1 MHGFLFSLIVVACMA
16 WPDIGRAQSAL
27 DGVML
32 AQTQG
37 ITAEEAARRAKEQ
50 YGGKVLSSR
59 LVDPGDQPAYF
70 RVKLIS
76 EGTVR
81 VVRIENR
88 R

>member
-1 MHGFLFSLIVVACMA
+1 MVAQ
-16 WPDIGRAQSAL
+16 AQE
-27 DGVML
+27 
-32 AQTQG
+32 
-37 ITAEEAARRAKEQ
+37 ITAEEAARRAKAQ

-59 LVDPGDQPAYF
+59 LVDPGDGPAYY

>member
-1 MHGFLFSLIVVACMA
+1 MHELLASLLVVLSMA
-16 WPDIGRAQSAL
+16 WPPTSVTHTTL
-27 DGVML
+27 DGVMIV
-32 AQTQG
+32 QTQQ
-37 ITAEEAARRAKEQ
+37 ISAEEAARRAKEK

-59 LVDPGDQPAYF
+59 LVDPGDKPAYF

>member
-1 MHGFLFSLIVVACMA
+1 
-16 WPDIGRAQSAL
+16 
-27 DGVML
+27 ML
-32 AQTQG
+32 AQTEE
-37 ITAEEAARRAKEQ
+37 ITAEEAARRAKDK

-59 LVDPGDQPAYF
+59 LVEPGDKPAYF

-81 VVRIENR
+81 VVHIENR

>member
-1 MHGFLFSLIVVACMA
+1 MHGFLSSLIVVVCMA
-16 WPDIGRAQSAL
+16 WPDIGAAQSTI

-32 AQTQG
+32 AQTQE
-37 ITAEEAARRAKEQ
+37 ITAEEAARRAKEK
-50 YGGKVLSSR
+50 YGGRVLSSR

-70 RVKLIS
+70 QVKLIS

>member
-1 MHGFLFSLIVVACMA
+1 MRSLLISLIMVACAA
-16 WPDIGRAQSAL
+16 WSGAGTAESAR
-27 DGVML
+27 DEVML
-32 AQTQG
+32 VQNRE
-37 ITAEEAARRAKEQ
+37 ISAEEAARRAKEQ

-59 LVDPGDQPAYF
+59 LVDPGDQPSYF

-76 EGTVR
+76 DGTVR

>member
-1 MHGFLFSLIVVACMA
+1 MHGIFVSLIVVVCMA
-16 WPDIGRAQSAL
+16 WPDLGTAQATL

-32 AQTQG
+32 AQTQE
-37 ITAEEAARRAKEQ
+37 ISAEEAARRAKEQ

-59 LVDPGDQPAYF
+59 LVDPSDQPAYF

-76 EGTVR
+76 DGTVR

>member
-1 MHGFLFSLIVVACMA
+1 MHGFFVSLIVVVCMA
-16 WPDIGRAQSAL
+16 CPNLGTAQSIL

-32 AQTQG
+32 VQSQE
-37 ITAEEAARRAKEQ
+37 ISAEEAARRAKEI

-59 LVDPGDQPAYF
+59 LVDPSDQPAYF

>member
-1 MHGFLFSLIVVACMA
+1 MHAFLASLLVVLSMA
-16 WPDIGRAQSAL
+16 WPPSGVIHSTW

-32 AQTQG
+32 VQAQQ
-37 ITAEEAARRAKEQ
+37 ISAEEAARRAKEK

-59 LVDPGDQPAYF
+59 LVDPGDKPAYF

>member
-1 MHGFLFSLIVVACMA
+1 MLIAGMA
-16 WPDIGRAQSAL
+16 WSNIGTVQPAL
-27 DGVML
+27 DGML
-32 AQTQG
+32 LVQAQQ
-37 ITAEEAARRAKEQ
+37 ISAEEAARRAKEQ

-59 LVDPGDQPAYF
+59 LVDPGDQPSYF

-76 EGTVR
+76 DGTVR

>member
-1 MHGFLFSLIVVACMA
+1 MRGLIVSLILIMCTA
-16 WPDIGRAQSAL
+16 WTSIGA
-27 DGVML
+27 
-32 AQTQG
+32 AQTTQEV
-37 ITAEEAARRAKEQ
+37 ILLVQNQEISAEEAARRAKKL

-59 LVDPGDQPAYF
+59 FVDPGDEPPYF

-76 EGTVR
+76 DGTVR